1 MQIKDG
7 DIFRKKCTAIL
18 TSLLLIMI
26 CLIPVHA
33 EEIQTENPSFEF
45 ELTANGEESIEAT
58 TGDIITVVLK
68 LKRTDQNV
76 PIQCMRC
83 KMKYST
89 IAISLS
95 LSKTEQP

>member
-18 TSLLLIMI
+18 ASLLLIMI

-45 ELTANGEESIEAT
+45 ELTATEKRA
-58 TGDIITVVLK
+58 LK
-68 LKRTDQNV
+68 LQR
-76 PIQCMRC
+76 
-83 KMKYST
+83 
-89 IAISLS
+89 AIS
-95 LSKTEQP
+95 